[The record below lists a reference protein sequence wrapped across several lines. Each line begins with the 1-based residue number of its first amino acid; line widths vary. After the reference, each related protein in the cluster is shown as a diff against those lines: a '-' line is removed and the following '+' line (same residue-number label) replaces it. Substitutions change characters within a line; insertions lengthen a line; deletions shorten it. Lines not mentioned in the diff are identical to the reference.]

1 MSRAPVGNEVL
12 CTRRRRAGADA
23 AGRSSDL
30 VRRLVASKAGGGAAR
45 VAEERSNRDAHWE
58 RLLSRWRDGDRE
70 ARELLVAEML
80 PLANQLA
87 RRYAGKAAHDDLVQ
101 AGLFGLTKALDRF
114 DLDQG
119 ATLSSYAVPTML
131 GEMRRY
137 LRDHTWSVH
146 VPRGLQEDVLRVN
159 RAVGELEA
167 QLGQSPTPVQVAE
180 RVGLE
185 LEQVVEALMAGRA
198 YRATSME
205 ERVGG
210 ETEDLTLAD
219 TFGGDDPELGRREL
233 IVSLRQAR
241 HVLTDREQYVMHLRF
256 AEDRT
261 QSEIADR
268 IGVSQMQVSRIL
280 RALLAKLRL
289 ELRRQG
295 AEMAA

>member
-30 VRRLVASKAGGGAAR
+30 VRRLVASKAGGGALRATK
-45 VAEERSNRDAHWE
+45 ERQSRDAHWE
-58 RLLSRWRDGDRE
+58 RLLRRYRDGDAM
-70 ARELLVAEML
+70 AREHLVAEML

-159 RAVGELEA
+159 R
-167 QLGQSPTPVQVAE
+167 
-180 RVGLE
+180 
-185 LEQVVEALMAGRA
+185 
-198 YRATSME
+198 
-205 ERVGG
+205 
-210 ETEDLTLAD
+210 
-219 TFGGDDPELGRREL
+219 
-233 IVSLRQAR
+233 
-241 HVLTDREQYVMHLRF
+241 
-256 AEDRT
+256 
-261 QSEIADR
+261 
-268 IGVSQMQVSRIL
+268 
-280 RALLAKLRL
+280 
-289 ELRRQG
+289 
-295 AEMAA
+295 

>member
-1 MSRAPVGNEVL
+1 MAHHAEGVSRV
-12 CTRRRRAGADA
+12 A
-23 AGRSSDL
+23 AERSS
-30 VRRLVASKAGGGAAR
+30 
-45 VAEERSNRDAHWE
+45 RDAHWE
-58 RLLSRWRDGDRE
+58 RLLGRWRDGDRE
-70 ARELLVAEML
+70 AREQLVAEML

-101 AGLFGLTKALDRF
+101 AGLFGLTKAIDRF
-114 DLDQG
+114 DAGQG
-119 ATLSSYAVPTML
+119 AALSSYAVPTML

-137 LRDHTWSVH
+137 LRDHTWSVR

-159 RAVGELEA
+159 RTVGELESE
-167 QLGQSPTPVQVAE
+167 LGRSPTPVQVAE
-180 RVGLE
+180 RLGLE
-185 LEQVVEALMAGRA
+185 LDAVLEALIAGRA

-219 TFGGDDPELGRREL
+219 TLGGDDPELRRREL
-233 IVSLRQAR
+233 VVALRQAD
-241 HVLTDREQYVMHLRF
+241 HVLDERERYVMHLRF

-261 QSEIADR
+261 QTEIAER

-280 RALLAKLRL
+280 RGMLDKLRL